1 MDDKNQLRCK
11 PPLIEIFILGQRYEV
26 PEGLTILKAFE
37 WAGFHLVRG
46 VGCRGGFCGACS
58 TVYRVGTDYRLKYA
72 LACQTVIEPG
82 MVLGQIPFFP
92 AQRPDYHLDRLEPSY
107 ETLQALFPELLRCYG
122 CNTCSKACPQEI
134 EVLDYMAA
142 AMRGD
147 LPAVAEISFDCIL
160 CGLCVARCPAELVP
174 PNMALLARR
183 LYGKY
188 LAPKAEH
195 LQRRVAEI
203 EAGSFQDEIQI
214 LKSMPVDDLKKR
226 YAAREI
232 EA

>member
-1 MDDKNQLRCK
+1 M
-11 PPLIEIFILGQRYEV
+11 IELYILGQRYEV
-26 PEGLTILKAFE
+26 PEGLTILRAFE

-58 TVYRVGTDYRLKYA
+58 TVYRVGTDYRLRYA
-72 LACQTVIEPG
+72 LACQTVVQPG
-82 MVLGQIPFFP
+82 MILGQIPFFP
-92 AQRPDYHLDRLEPSY
+92 AQRPVYHLDQLEASG
-107 ETLQALFPELLRCYG
+107 ETLLELFPEILRCYG

-142 AMRGD
+142 AVRGD
-147 LPAVAEISFDCIL
+147 LAAVAEISFDCIL
-160 CGLCVARCPAELVP
+160 CGLCVARCPAENVP

-188 LAPKAEH
+188 LAPPAEH
-195 LQRRVAEI
+195 LHRRVAEI
-203 EAGSFQDEIQI
+203 EAGTFKDEIDR
-214 LKSMPVDDLKKR
+214 LKLLPVEDLKER
-226 YAAREI
+226 YASRQI

>member
-1 MDDKNQLRCK
+1 MNEINRQDDKH
-11 PPLIEIFILGQRYEV
+11 LIEIHILGQRYEV

-82 MVLGQIPFFP
+82 MILGQIPFFP
-92 AQRPDYHLDRLEPSY
+92 AQRPVYHLDQLEPTG
-107 ETLQALFPELLRCYG
+107 ETLLGLFPELLRCYG
-122 CNTCSKACPQEI
+122 CNTCTKACPQEI
-134 EVLDYMAA
+134 EVLDYVAA
-142 AMRGD
+142 ATRGD
-147 LPAVAEISFDCIL
+147 LPAVAELSFDCIL

-183 LYGKY
+183 LYGRY

-195 LQRRVAEI
+195 LQRRIAEI
-203 EAGSFQDEIQI
+203 NAGSFREEIGF
-214 LKSMPVDDLKKR
+214 LKTLPVDDLKQR
-226 YAAREI
+226 YAARQI